1 MRYKKEPG
9 SCRGRQAG
17 RRSGGMCRHQRH
29 AGSADAGHQKSHRG
43 ELRCPLSEEY
53 PMEKFLRQLP
63 DRLLPWFAEN
73 RRDLPWRRDR
83 EPYHIWVS
91 EIMLQQTRVEAVRG
105 YYARFL
111 EALPTVADLAKAP
124 DDGLGK
130 LWEGLGY
137 YSRMRN
143 LRAAAQVVQ
152 EKWNGQIPRD
162 YDAVRSLPGI
172 GDYTAGAICSIA
184 FDMPTP
190 AVDGNVLRVLARVLA
205 DSRPV
210 DLPSGGKP
218 GEALAAVY
226 PEGRCGDFTQAL
238 MELGATV
245 CIPNG
250 APQCGR
256 CPLADL
262 CQARATGQWR
272 ELPCRLPKR
281 KRRQEDWTVFI
292 LDCGGRF
299 ALEQRGPSGLL
310 AGLWQFPN
318 VPGTLGEPSGLR
330 SGSPM
335 GNGAHRLSAQR
346 RPDPHLHPHPVEPP
360 LLPHRL
366 PASNPGL
373 PVDDGRRNPGPG
385 TPAHGLPSIPGL
397 FYEKRTIP
405 VEMQPLPFH
414 RYSDVRN
421 AGSVRPGRT
430 CPCLRHTGGRQN
442 PPAGLP
448 NGCQGRCRCPGHR
461 RPHHTHSHKH
471 HKRIF
476 PW

>member
-1 MRYKKEPG
+1 
-9 SCRGRQAG
+9 
-17 RRSGGMCRHQRH
+17 
-29 AGSADAGHQKSHRG
+29 
-43 ELRCPLSEEY
+43 
-53 PMEKFLRQLP
+53 MEKVLRQLP

-210 DLPSGGKP
+210 DLPAVRREAR
-218 GEALAAVY
+218 EALAAVY

-245 CIPNG
+245 CLPNG
-250 APQCGR
+250 APLCDRCNIRLIGR
-256 CPLADL
+256 YDII
-262 CQARATGQWR
+262 
-272 ELPCRLPKR
+272 
-281 KRRQEDWTVFI
+281 D
-292 LDCGGRF
+292 
-299 ALEQRGPSGLL
+299 
-310 AGLWQFPN
+310 
-318 VPGTLGEPSGLR
+318 R
-330 SGSPM
+330 SFK
-335 GNGAHRLSAQR
+335 H
-346 RPDPHLHPHPVEPP
+346 HPVFSRF
-360 LLPHRL
+360 LLCAFICNQHIICI
-366 PASNPGL
+366 
-373 PVDDGRRNPGPG
+373 RRKFIFIF
-385 TPAHGLPSIPGL
+385 HGFID
-397 FYEKRTIP
+397 T
-405 VEMQPLPFH
+405 
-414 RYSDVRN
+414 SDNR
-421 AGSVRPGRT
+421 
-430 CPCLRHTGGRQN
+430 
-442 PPAGLP
+442 
-448 NGCQGRCRCPGHR
+448 
-461 RPHHTHSHKH
+461 
-471 HKRIF
+471 
-476 PW
+476 

>member
-1 MRYKKEPG
+1 
-9 SCRGRQAG
+9 
-17 RRSGGMCRHQRH
+17 
-29 AGSADAGHQKSHRG
+29 
-43 ELRCPLSEEY
+43 
-53 PMEKFLRQLP
+53 
-63 DRLLPWFAEN
+63 
-73 RRDLPWRRDR
+73 
-83 EPYHIWVS
+83 
-91 EIMLQQTRVEAVRG
+91 MLQQTRVEAVRG

-210 DLPSGGKP
+210 DLPAVRREAR
-218 GEALAAVY
+218 EALAAVY

-318 VPGTLGEPSGLR
+318 VPGTLGSQAALE

-397 FYEKRTIP
+397 FMKSEQYRWKCNLCLSTGILMSGMLVLSGLGEHVLAYATQGADKILRQVFPTGARGDA
-405 VEMQPLPFH
+405 V
-414 RYSDVRN
+414 VR
-421 AGSVRPGRT
+421 V
-430 CPCLRHTGGRQN
+430 TGGLIIHIATN
-442 PPAGLP
+442 ITNVFFHGSSSCS
-448 NGCQGRCRCPGHR
+448 GII
-461 RPHHTHSHKH
+461 S
-471 HKRIF
+471 
-476 PW
+476 

>member
-1 MRYKKEPG
+1 
-9 SCRGRQAG
+9 
-17 RRSGGMCRHQRH
+17 
-29 AGSADAGHQKSHRG
+29 
-43 ELRCPLSEEY
+43 
-53 PMEKFLRQLP
+53 MEKVLRQLP

-210 DLPSGGKP
+210 DLPAVRREAR
-218 GEALAAVY
+218 EALAAVY

-272 ELPCRLPKR
+272 DLPPA
-281 KRRQEDWTVFI
+281 QAEAASGG
-292 LDCGGRF
+292 LDRVY
-299 ALEQRGPSGLL
+299 SGLRWPVCPGAAGPFRPPGRAL
-310 AGLWQFPN
+310 A
-318 VPGTLGEPSGLR
+318 VPQRAGNAGEPSGLR

-397 FYEKRTIP
+397 FMKSEQYRWKCNLCLSTGILMSGMLVLSGLGEHVLAYATQGAEKILWQVFPSGARGDA
-405 VEMQPLPFH
+405 V
-414 RYSDVRN
+414 VR
-421 AGSVRPGRT
+421 V
-430 CPCLRHTGGRQN
+430 TGGLIIHIATN
-442 PPAGLP
+442 ITNVFFHGSSSCS
-448 NGCQGRCRCPGHR
+448 GII
-461 RPHHTHSHKH
+461 S
-471 HKRIF
+471 
-476 PW
+476 

>member
-1 MRYKKEPG
+1 
-9 SCRGRQAG
+9 
-17 RRSGGMCRHQRH
+17 
-29 AGSADAGHQKSHRG
+29 
-43 ELRCPLSEEY
+43 
-53 PMEKFLRQLP
+53 MEKVLRQLP

-210 DLPSGGKP
+210 DLPAVRREAR
-218 GEALAAVY
+218 EALAAVY

-318 VPGTLGEPSGLR
+318 VPGTLGSQAALDQAARWGTEPTDFQRSADRTHIFTHIQWNLR
-330 SGSPM
+330 CCRIVCRQAIPAFRWM
-335 GNGAHRLSAQR
+335 TAEEIRAQV
-346 RPDPHLHPHPVEPP
+346 P
-360 LLPHRL
+360 
-366 PASNPGL
+366 
-373 PVDDGRRNPGPG
+373 
-385 TPAHGLPSIPGL
+385 LPSVNSWT

-430 CPCLRHTGGRQN
+430 CPCLRHTGGREN
-442 PPAGLP
+442 PLAGLP
-448 NGCQGRCRCPGHR
+448 IGCQGRCRCPGHR

>member
-1 MRYKKEPG
+1 MAE
-9 SCRGRQAG
+9 SQQMEQSLQVVMEHEVVQA
-17 RRSGGMCRHQRH
+17 Q
-29 AGSADAGHQKSHRG
+29 
-43 ELRCPLSEEY
+43 LSEMLDGDLMKSFRENMAPIRALMSRY
-53 PMEKFLRQLP
+53 RCAMMEVETKFKVLNEQFSLEH
-63 DRLLPWFAEN
+63 DRNRIESIKTRLKSMDSILEKLH

-210 DLPSGGKP
+210 DLPAVRREAR
-218 GEALAAVY
+218 EALAAVY

-318 VPGTLGEPSGLR
+318 VPGTLGSQAALDQAARWGTEPTDFQRSADRTHIFTHIQWNLR
-330 SGSPM
+330 CCRIVCRQAIPAFRWM
-335 GNGAHRLSAQR
+335 TAEEIRAQ
-346 RPDPHLHPHPVEPP
+346 V
-360 LLPHRL
+360 
-366 PASNPGL
+366 
-373 PVDDGRRNPGPG
+373 
-385 TPAHGLPSIPGL
+385 
-397 FYEKRTIP
+397 
-405 VEMQPLPFH
+405 PLPTAF
-414 RYSDVRN
+414 
-421 AGSVRPGRT
+421 
-430 CPCLRHTGGRQN
+430 RQF
-442 PPAGLP
+442 LD
-448 NGCQGRCRCPGHR
+448 
-461 RPHHTHSHKH
+461 
-471 HKRIF
+471 F
-476 PW
+476 L

>member
-1 MRYKKEPG
+1 
-9 SCRGRQAG
+9 
-17 RRSGGMCRHQRH
+17 
-29 AGSADAGHQKSHRG
+29 
-43 ELRCPLSEEY
+43 
-53 PMEKFLRQLP
+53 MEKVLRQLP

-210 DLPSGGKP
+210 DLPAVRREAR
-218 GEALAAVY
+218 EALAAVY

-238 MELGATV
+238 MELGAPV

-256 CPLADL
+256 IPLADL
-262 CQARATGQWR
+262 CQARATGQ
-272 ELPCRLPKR
+272 
-281 KRRQEDWTVFI
+281 
-292 LDCGGRF
+292 
-299 ALEQRGPSGLL
+299 
-310 AGLWQFPN
+310 
-318 VPGTLGEPSGLR
+318 
-330 SGSPM
+330 
-335 GNGAHRLSAQR
+335 
-346 RPDPHLHPHPVEPP
+346 
-360 LLPHRL
+360 
-366 PASNPGL
+366 
-373 PVDDGRRNPGPG
+373 
-385 TPAHGLPSIPGL
+385 
-397 FYEKRTIP
+397 
-405 VEMQPLPFH
+405 
-414 RYSDVRN
+414 
-421 AGSVRPGRT
+421 
-430 CPCLRHTGGRQN
+430 
-442 PPAGLP
+442 
-448 NGCQGRCRCPGHR
+448 
-461 RPHHTHSHKH
+461 
-471 HKRIF
+471 
-476 PW
+476 